1 MNTIDELEGSLQKLL
16 LLLKK
21 NRDAVD
27 RRLLKTIYKR
37 AYDNLL
43 AQINQAATAYV
54 HEVVIRGLVLNP
66 DIPIEIQVDVMNQT
80 IAQSGILQEMGK
92 AISKNYDVGELYQ
105 LALLLRE
112 KIELA
117 LWPYINLQTCLVA
130 DLFDLEKEPVIYNTL
145 TQKIYINDTWV
156 DHPIDLQGKLLVY
169 SRQKGLE
176 DKKNVNIPSEKE
188 QTDTDS
194 AQAL

>member
-27 RRLLKTIYKR
+27 RQLLKTIYKR

-43 AQINQAATAYV
+43 AQINQAATAYI
-54 HEVVIRGLVLNP
+54 HEIVLRGLVLNP
-66 DIPIEIQVDVMNQT
+66 DIPIETQADVMNQT

-92 AISKNYDVGELYQ
+92 ALSKSYDVAELHQ

-130 DLFDLEKEPVIYNTL
+130 DLFDFEKEPVIYNTL
-145 TQKIYINDTWV
+145 TQKIYINNTWI

-169 SRQKGLE
+169 STQKGLE